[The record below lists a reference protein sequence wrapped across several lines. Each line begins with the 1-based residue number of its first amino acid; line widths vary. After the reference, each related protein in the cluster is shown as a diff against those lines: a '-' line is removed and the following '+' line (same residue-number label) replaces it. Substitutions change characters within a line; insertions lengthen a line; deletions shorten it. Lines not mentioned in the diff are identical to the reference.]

1 MERELLYQKIYNDL
15 LEGIRENRF
24 PAGSRLPSEKELS
37 GQYGVSRITSKKAL
51 EMLAERNLITRKPGK
66 GSYVLDFEEMEN
78 ESNGNPLAERR
89 ENEGKGLIGVI
100 FDSFGP
106 AFGCEVVSG
115 IERECRKR
123 NFHMILK
130 LTYGNMEE
138 ETRALEELTALGVQG
153 IILMCVQA
161 EHYNANVLKL
171 SLENFPVVLVDREL
185 AGLPIPCVT
194 TDNFQAAKDLVGLLI
209 ERGHRNIGFLSHPI
223 TQTSSVAARFSGY
236 LDSLMEHGLKT
247 GEDMW
252 LRNIGATLP
261 RLDEDEDEE
270 DEDIRRIESF
280 IREHPDITGFFA
292 VEQAMGMNVY
302 RILCRL
308 GMEKEKEVV
317 FFDGIDQSFDPN
329 PTCSHVVQGEY
340 LMGVMA
346 VKYLRDRMKGK
357 EVPGK
362 HYVPYEI
369 VRSVRQVEAEVS
381 GGIVDNL
388 LK

>member
-1 MERELLYQKIYNDL
+1 M
-15 LEGIRENRF
+15 
-24 PAGSRLPSEKELS
+24 
-37 GQYGVSRITSKKAL
+37 
-51 EMLAERNLITRKPGK
+51 
-66 GSYVLDFEEMEN
+66 
-78 ESNGNPLAERR
+78 
-89 ENEGKGLIGVI
+89 
-100 FDSFGP
+100 
-106 AFGCEVVSG
+106 
-115 IERECRKR
+115 
-123 NFHMILK
+123 
-130 LTYGNMEE
+130 
-138 ETRALEELTALGVQG
+138 EELTALGVQG